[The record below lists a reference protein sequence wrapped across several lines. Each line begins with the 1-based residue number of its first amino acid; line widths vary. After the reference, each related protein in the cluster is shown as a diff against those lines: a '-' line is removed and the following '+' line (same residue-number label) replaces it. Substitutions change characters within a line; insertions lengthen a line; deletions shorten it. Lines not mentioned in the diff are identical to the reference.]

1 MLFRQLFDKEMMAA
15 VPENKNCVQKL
26 DTADAT

>member
-15 VPENKNCVQKL
+15 VPTNKSCGQKL
-26 DTADAT
+26 DTVDAT